1 MSRITKKGQ
10 VTIPKEIRDKF
21 DIKANDIGEFM
32 VKENMIIFT
41 VKKGTI
47 LDAHKIKT
55 ERKTDFEK
63 IRESIK
69 KDIVSEIAK
78 DLYILDT
85 PIS

>member
-1 MSRITKKGQ
+1 LSRITKKGQ
-10 VTIPKEIRDKF
+10 VTIPKKIRDRF

-55 ERKTDFEK
+55 DRKINFDE
-63 IRESIK
+63 IRESME
-69 KDIVSEIAK
+69 KDISSEIVK
-78 DLYILDT
+78 DL
-85 PIS
+85 

>member
-32 VKENMIIFT
+32 VKENTIIFT

-55 ERKTDFEK
+55 DRKIDFEK
-63 IRESIK
+63 IRESMK
-69 KDIVSEIAK
+69 ENIAAEAAEN
-78 DLYILDT
+78 L
-85 PIS
+85 